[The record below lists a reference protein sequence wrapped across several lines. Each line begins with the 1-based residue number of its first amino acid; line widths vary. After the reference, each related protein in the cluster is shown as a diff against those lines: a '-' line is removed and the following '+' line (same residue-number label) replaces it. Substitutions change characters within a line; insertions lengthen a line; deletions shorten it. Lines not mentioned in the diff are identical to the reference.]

1 MGAVKKITEKNSPS
15 ERQNTMKSEQSF
27 STDNDISLEN
37 LRAHFE
43 EAARSLRGAAL
54 GQFQRNAKQVF
65 CQACYEGDIE
75 KIMYFLDGLPTYFD
89 WLSRDCLNDYKGIS
103 WACFGKQFDV
113 IQLLALRQGPDVFL
127 GFDFDVALEVLHQA
141 RDEHAPLQHIAFDEW
156 HGRSTV
162 EAVHKVAVRENDR
175 RLIVSIADVIEENL
189 DRLFEQIGV
198 SG

>member
-1 MGAVKKITEKNSPS
+1 MN
-15 ERQNTMKSEQSF
+15 SEQSF
-27 STDNDISLEN
+27 STDKDISLED
-37 LRAHFE
+37 LRTHFE
-43 EAARSLRGAAL
+43 EAATNLRGAAL
-54 GQFQRNAKQVF
+54 GQFQRNAKQAF
-65 CQACYEGDIE
+65 CQACYEGNME
-75 KIMYFLDGLPTYFD
+75 KIVYFLDELPPYFE

-113 IQLLALRQGPDVFL
+113 IQLLATRQGPDVFL
-127 GFDFDVALEVLHQA
+127 GFDFDVALEVLNQA
-141 RDEHAPLQHIAFDEW
+141 RDENAPLHHIAFDEW

-175 RLIVSIADVIEENL
+175 RLIVTIADVIEDNL